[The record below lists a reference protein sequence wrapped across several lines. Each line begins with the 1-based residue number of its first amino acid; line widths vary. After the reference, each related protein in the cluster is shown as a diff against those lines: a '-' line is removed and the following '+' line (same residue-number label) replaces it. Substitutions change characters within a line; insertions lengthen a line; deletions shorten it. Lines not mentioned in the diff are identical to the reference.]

1 MYTWFFSQIFW
12 IKSKQVNKLKTSLIC
27 VIKRFRCMIS
37 FLRKAMGS
45 TTYKTCLP
53 FFLFSTKQHSKKETH
68 FINFSIAICH
78 KNACLQNLF
87 FINSSLHCFFQA
99 CGLAQVV
106 KGWGGFVGAS
116 RFKCQWDK
124 KFHIKKKKK
133 ACACLW
139 LWMTK
144 SSRKE
149 LPFLYRQQWAAQQA

>member
-1 MYTWFFSQIFW
+1 MYTRFFSQIFW

-106 KGWGGFVGAS
+106 KGWGRFVGAS
-116 RFKCQWDK
+116 RFKGQWDK
-124 KFHIKKKKK
+124 NFHIKKKKK
-133 ACACLW
+133 GLCL
-139 LWMTK
+139 LMVMDDK
-144 SSRKE
+144 IK
-149 LPFLYRQQWAAQQA
+149 